1 MGDLPLEGIRVVDF
15 TAAGAGPCCTMLLGD
30 FGAEVI
36 KVEPPEG
43 DHSRIWGV
51 THFGDDDQFSG
62 LFLAVNRNKASVVL
76 DLKTDEGKESVKRL
90 LATADVV
97 VENWKPG
104 VADRLG
110 VGYEQARALKADVI
124 YCSISGFGQT
134 GPMRDRPGFDNLIQA
149 YVGHMSV
156 TGEKGRPSIR
166 SGISA
171 NDILTSA
178 HGAYG
183 IMVALVHRMKTGVGQ
198 WIDTSL
204 YETGIHLIGHYI
216 ADYTGSGNLL
226 DKTGPYF
233 PFLAPYG
240 VFQAQDREFYMGC
253 GTDKMFERF
262 CAAINRPDLLEDP
275 RFATNGARVANSDEL
290 YDLLDP
296 IFKSRSAEEW
306 VQLCVDYNIPTTLVN
321 NIGELVQQEQ
331 AAAREMLVPVGVDD
345 IRTSGIPIKLSHTPG
360 QIRRHPPS
368 LGNDT
373 ESILGS
379 LATGADS
386 LGATWSR

>member
-76 DLKTDEGKESVKRL
+76 DLKTDEGRESVKKL

-183 IMVALVHRMKTGVGQ
+183 IMVALLHRMKTGVGQ

-226 DKTGPYF
+226 DKTGPHF

-262 CAAINRPDLLEDP
+262 CAAIDRADLLEDP
-275 RFATNGARVANSDEL
+275 RFANNGARVANSDEL

-296 IFKSRSAEEW
+296 IFKSRSAAEW

-321 NIGELVQQEQ
+321 NIGELVEQEQ

-345 IRTSGIPIKLSHTPG
+345 IRTSGIPIKLSQTPG
-360 QIRRHPPS
+360 QIRRHPPA

-373 ESILGS
+373 ERVLGA

-386 LGATWSR
+386 LGAASSR